1 MAITDWISLA
11 LVCMLGAFSPGPSLA
26 VVFAV
31 TRMNGRMSGLMSAS
45 GHGLAVLLY
54 ALVAATSLSYLIA
67 NYADVFFVL
76 QALGALVLLWFGVR
90 FIKAGFSK
98 KIDNNIAAHNKGSGS
113 VAKGLFGGFSS
124 GFSIAA
130 FNPQIAAF
138 FLSLFSQFLNQEQS
152 LYTHIGM
159 AALAGVIDVG
169 AYALY
174 VMAFTT
180 SFLGKAIDR
189 YTNIIERLL
198 GLILVLLGLS
208 LISSYVI

>member
-31 TRMNGRMSGLMSAS
+31 TRMNGRMSGLMAAA
-45 GHGLAVLLY
+45 GHGLAVFLY
-54 ALVAATSLSYLIA
+54 ALAAATSLSYLIA

-76 QALGALVLLWFGVR
+76 QIMGALVLLWFGAM
-90 FIKAGFSK
+90 FIKSGFAKRDEKNFVLDS
-98 KIDNNIAAHNKGSGS
+98 GSGT
-113 VAKGLFGGFSS
+113 VAKGLIGGFSG
-124 GFSIAA
+124 GFAIAA

-138 FLSLFSQFLNQEQS
+138 FISLFSQFLSQEQN
-152 LYTHIGM
+152 LNTHIGM
-159 AALAGVIDVG
+159 AVLAGVIDLG
-169 AYALY
+169 AYIIY
-174 VMAFTT
+174 VMAFTV
-180 SFLGKAIDR
+180 SFLSKAIDR

-198 GLILVLLGLS
+198 GIILILLGLS